1 MLPYWYKQMIEN
13 QQGRTFQRGKG
24 GENLIYKHEKFFV
37 IGNFENG
44 YHPIINIRLW
54 IFVKYLCYFLRLSIS
69 AWCRGRRRT
78 CLQLF
83 GTNYMLTLWKLVRL
97 PTHHTGDLLIIGISK
112 QKNICSPGV
121 FSVEEILP
129 CISVGMLVLVI
140 VSARWY
146 RNKYYSGG
154 SSKLKETENIIVNN
168 IKLRNIAVISD
179 SV

>member
-1 MLPYWYKQMIEN
+1 MNFSNIQLWNKKSHFNNPFLFCYKVCFNFSDEILYL
-13 QQGRTFQRGKG
+13 
-24 GENLIYKHEKFFV
+24 LIYKETLKCSLV
-37 IGNFENG
+37 
-44 YHPIINIRLW
+44 
-54 IFVKYLCYFLRLSIS
+54 V
-69 AWCRGRRRT
+69 WCPGKPRT
-78 CLQLF
+78 CPPQF